1 MPTRTVFAT
10 FSPIFAAYVFDHL
23 GDYQPAVFFL
33 AGSYALA
40 ALIIFLARK
49 PLYPGLKT
57 TAD

>member
-10 FSPIFAAYVFDHL
+10 FSPDRL
-23 GDYQPAVFFL
+23 GDYQPAVFLL